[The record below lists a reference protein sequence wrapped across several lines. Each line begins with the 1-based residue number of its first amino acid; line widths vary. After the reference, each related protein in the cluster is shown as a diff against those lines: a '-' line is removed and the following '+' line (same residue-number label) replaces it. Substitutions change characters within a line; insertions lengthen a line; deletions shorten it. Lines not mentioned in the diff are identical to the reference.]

1 MTQGRPFLGS
11 SPTLLLS
18 EDFSDSLNSWHLHN
32 HHTGQTQKYCFMMFL
47 GVLFL
52 FVATLVSRA
61 GRYLGNI
68 YYSLKHFFV
77 FPASQHVVSVLTVVT
92 GVPTARNS
100 AVGDVSGWAGQTLMV
115 S

>member
-1 MTQGRPFLGS
+1 
-11 SPTLLLS
+11 
-18 EDFSDSLNSWHLHN
+18 
-32 HHTGQTQKYCFMMFL
+32 MMFL

-52 FVATLVSRA
+52 FVATLVSRL

-68 YYSLKHFFV
+68 YHSLKHFFV